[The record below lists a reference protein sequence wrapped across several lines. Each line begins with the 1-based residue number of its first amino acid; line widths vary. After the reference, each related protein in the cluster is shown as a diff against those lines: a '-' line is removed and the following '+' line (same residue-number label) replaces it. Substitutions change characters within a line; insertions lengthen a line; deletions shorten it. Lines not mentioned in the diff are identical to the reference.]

1 MGNIRE
7 RAGLTA
13 GMLLAALSGCGA
25 GKPPPVAVAPA
36 AETAKAVHCL
46 PQASGFLRARLR
58 GAINTDL
65 SWSDADM
72 TCEGGARPDGKGIRI
87 SIAGPLEKQ
96 RRLRLLFGI
105 DNSGAALAGAAPAL
119 PTNITAILE
128 GEKQLF
134 ATLGDDKCTTEQL
147 QVVPLGTGSEQHVAA
162 RGFCIGPAS
171 TLDGRERLLVTT
183 FDFSTRIVLGV
194 TP

>member
-1 MGNIRE
+1 
-7 RAGLTA
+7 
-13 GMLLAALSGCGA
+13 
-25 GKPPPVAVAPA
+25 
-36 AETAKAVHCL
+36 
-46 PQASGFLRARLR
+46 LR
-58 GAINTDL
+58 GALNTDL
-65 SWSDADM
+65 AWADADM
-72 TCEGGARPDGKGIRI
+72 TCEGGARPDGRGIRI
-87 SIAGPLEKQ
+87 SIAGPLEKE

-105 DNSGAALAGAAPAL
+105 DNSGVAPAAAAAAGPAPAL

-147 QVVPLGTGSEQHVAA
+147 HVVPLGTGSEQRVDA

-171 TLDGRERLLVTT
+171 TLDGTERLLVTT
-183 FDFSTRIVLGV
+183 FDFSTRIVLAA